1 MTTQPPPSAAKC
13 DVRAEIVESE
23 EDVIAGFNT
32 VAEAF
37 GRQTQDALWISMNP
51 GWDALAQPDG
61 GRARG
66 AARMVQRWRSVT
78 RDRDGNPNTVFLKGT
93 VPDPADPSRRVVAA
107 FAIWQQASFVPGRG
121 DPPTTDMKE
130 AGTDPAELHPG
141 DEGAQRFAAQ
151 LFASLFGPR
160 KEALREKQTS
170 DPESPVLF
178 LLDLCAVHPDFQ
190 RRGLASALV
199 RWGLDE
205 ARRRGG
211 LECAT
216 EASVMGRLTYPHLG
230 FRPVAEVEYK
240 VDPEFRD
247 RKVPPN
253 LFMRTG
259 APETGT
265 TG

>member
-1 MTTQPPPSAAKC
+1 MSTQPPPSAAKG
-13 DVRAEIVESE
+13 DVRAEVVESE
-23 EDVIAGFNT
+23 EDVIAGFDA

-51 GWDALAQPDG
+51 GWDDLARPDG
-61 GRARG
+61 GRARH

-93 VPDPADPSRRVVAA
+93 VPDSADPSRRVVAA
-107 FAIWQQASFVPGRG
+107 FAIWQQVSFVPGRG
-121 DPPTTDMKE
+121 DPPTADMKE

-141 DEGAQRFAAQ
+141 DESEQRFASQ
-151 LFASLFGPR
+151 LFASLFTHR
-160 KEALREKQTS
+160 TAALREMQTS
-170 DPESPVLF
+170 NSESPVLF

-199 RWGLDE
+199 RWGVDE

-230 FRPVAEVEYK
+230 FSPVAEVVYE

-253 LFMRTG
+253 VFMRTG
-259 APETGT
+259 PLEAAT
-265 TG
+265 TE